1 LRKTLGML
9 MVLGLVV
16 LVAGVAGAN
25 TIVIP
30 FFNDGGSL
38 ASEAASGMR
47 TYIRVKN
54 LDAATITCALT
65 YTDFYGVGS
74 TPGIDGPGN
83 NTFELGPKATI
94 GFRPVAD
101 DPVSE
106 GAGTRVPNAL
116 TEGTSFG
123 EFGGGGVEISS
134 TGNILGMVSQ
144 EDYFV
149 AGASGGSGIAPALN
163 AP

>member
-25 TIVIP
+25 TIVVP

-38 ASEAASGMR
+38 AGTTAAGMR

-54 LDAATITCALT
+54 LDAATITCAIS
-65 YTDFYGVGS
+65 YTDFNGVDA
-74 TPGIDGPGN
+74 TPSP
-83 NTFELGPKATI
+83 NTFILLPKASV
-94 GFRPVAD
+94 GFRPVQAD
-101 DPVSE
+101 EVAEGPGLSIPDAVPV
-106 GAGTRVPNAL
+106 GTFAGGPD
-116 TEGTSFG
+116 
-123 EFGGGGVEISS
+123 GGGPAYGGAEISS
-134 TGNILGMVSQ
+134 TNNILGMVSQ

-149 AGASGGSGIAPALN
+149 GTPGGSGIAPMVS

>member
-25 TIVIP
+25 TIVVP

-54 LDAATITCALT
+54 LDAATITVAIA
-65 YTDFYGVGS
+65 YTDFYGVDA
-74 TPGIDGPGN
+74 TPSP
-83 NTFELGPKATI
+83 NTFLLGPKASI
-94 GFRPVAD
+94 GFRPVAND
-101 DPVSE
+101 ATSE
-106 GAGTRVPNAL
+106 GDGTRVPDAV
-116 TEGTSFG
+116 TTGTSFG
-123 EFGGGGVEISS
+123 VFGGGGCEISS
-134 TGNILGMVSQ
+134 TNSILGMVAQ

-149 AGASGGSGIAPALN
+149 GSAGGSGIAPAVS